1 MARAW
6 LYDVLHR
13 YHYRP
18 EAVDAILAHCDVEVR
33 DWGSGDDGALS
44 ILTALAIGD
53 GVIHGAARSRGARS
67 GACLVYAK
75 PRRRFG
81 DALVNMM
88 LSQSDRVALPHWQ
101 PFRRLMNVYRYGQGD
116 WPGMWVQSA
125 NRWNHDEIWAGGAS
139 FSMGDLRQYPVMA
152 RRLYERMFEPANWTL
167 LPLVMR

>member
-1 MARAW
+1 MV
-6 LYDVLHR
+6 LYTAQH
-13 YHYRP
+13 
-18 EAVDAILAHCDVEVR
+18 EAAVHEAAHVWYTLNQD
-33 DWGSGDDGALS
+33 
-44 ILTALAIGD
+44 
-53 GVIHGAARSRGARS
+53 
-67 GACLVYAK
+67 
-75 PRRRFG
+75 
-81 DALVNMM
+81 DALTDAMVNMM

-139 FSMGDLRQYPVMA
+139 FSMGVLRQYPVMA